1 MLTYCISLNAQDL
14 ETGADDPFPFPDARS
29 SHCSIYCL
37 LRAPTNPKPNM
48 YIHIC
53 GPAPLSVRCR
63 TMVMTPHWLGVMQLK
78 HTMLVGAVLK
88 WFAAAI
94 QIQTFS
100 SVENAIV

>member
-14 ETGADDPFPFPDARS
+14 ETGADDPFPFPDARICICICICIRFFPDKLTYCISQDLETGADAPFPFPDARS

-53 GPAPLSVRCR
+53 GPAPL
-63 TMVMTPHWLGVMQLK
+63 
-78 HTMLVGAVLK
+78 
-88 WFAAAI
+88 
-94 QIQTFS
+94 
-100 SVENAIV
+100 

>member
-1 MLTYCISLNAQDL
+1 MQDN
-14 ETGADDPFPFPDARS
+14 GDDA
-29 SHCSIYCL
+29 
-37 LRAPTNPKPNM
+37 TQ
-48 YIHIC
+48 
-53 GPAPLSVRCR
+53 VR
-63 TMVMTPHWLGVMQLK
+63 VMQLK